1 MTVDQVQRTTPA
13 LASARRNLGDPLISA
28 LLVLGAVASTAFFA
42 WLLPAIAAGQAYRVA
57 WPWVPS
63 LNVSLSFYLDGLSLL
78 FALLIS
84 AIGALVFLYT
94 GAYARGHRHFARLH
108 VYLGLF
114 MVAML
119 GLVLADNLITL
130 YVFWELTTLA
140 LYLLI
145 GFDHDSPKARDAA
158 RQSLLVTNA
167 GGLALF
173 AGFILLGS
181 VGGSFDLSE
190 LRANPEGVRAHAL
203 YGPILALVLCG
214 AFTKSAQV
222 PFHFWLPSAMAA
234 PTPVSAYL
242 HSATMVKAGVYLLAR
257 MHPLLAGTDAW
268 LLALTSV
275 GAITAVVGSL
285 LALRQTDLKL
295 LLAYST
301 IMGLGTLVMFLGAE
315 APIAIAAAMTFLIVH
330 ALYKSAL
337 FLVAGVVE
345 HATGTRDLRR
355 LGGLARAMPLSAL
368 AACVAALSMAGFP
381 PFLGFVGKE
390 LKYEGALAI
399 AGGPVPIVAAAVA
412 ANAMMV
418 AAAGMIALNPFFG
431 RRADLPRRPHEGP
444 VRMWL
449 GPILLAF
456 LGLAWACCPG

>member
-1 MTVDQVQRTTPA
+1 M
-13 LASARRNLGDPLISA
+13 
-28 LLVLGAVASTAFFA
+28 
-42 WLLPAIAAGQAYRVA
+42 
-57 WPWVPS
+57 PS
-63 LNVSLSFYLDGLSLL
+63 LNVSLSFYVDGLGLL

-119 GLVLADNLITL
+119 GLV
-130 YVFWELTTLA
+130 
-140 LYLLI
+140 
-145 GFDHDSPKARDAA
+145 
-158 RQSLLVTNA
+158 
-167 GGLALF
+167 GLALF

-181 VGGSFDLSE
+181 VGGSFELSA
-190 LRANPEGVRAHAL
+190 LRANPEAVRAHAL
-203 YGPILALVLCG
+203 YGAILALVLCG
-214 AFTKSAQV
+214 VFTKSAPV
-222 PFHFWLPSAMAA
+222 PFHFWLPRAMAA

-275 GAITAVVGSL
+275 GALTAVVGAL

-301 IMGLGTLVMFLGAE
+301 VMALGTLVMFLGAG
-315 APIAIAAAMTFLIVH
+315 APIAIAAAITFLIVH

-337 FLVAGVVE
+337 FLVAGVIDD
-345 HATGTRDLRR
+345 AAGTRDLPR

-399 AGGPVPIVAAAVA
+399 AGG
-412 ANAMMV
+412 
-418 AAAGMIALNPFFG
+418 
-431 RRADLPRRPHEGP
+431 RSRSWPRRSPP
-444 VRMWL
+444 TR
-449 GPILLAF
+449 
-456 LGLAWACCPG
+456 

>member
-1 MTVDQVQRTTPA
+1 VAAEHVKGT
-13 LASARRNLGDPLISA
+13 ASAPERARSGLGEHLISA
-28 LLVLGAVASTAFFA
+28 VLVLTAVASTAFFA

-140 LYLLI
+140 SYLLI
-145 GFDHDSPKARDAA
+145 GFDHDNPKARDAA
-158 RQSLLVTNA
+158 LQALLVTNA

-181 VGGSFDLSE
+181 VGGSFELSE
-190 LRANPEGVRAHAL
+190 LRANDEAVRAHAL

-214 AFTKSAQV
+214 AFAKSAQV
-222 PFHFWLPSAMAA
+222 PFHFWLPRAMAA

-242 HSATMVKAGVYLLAR
+242 HSATMVQAGVYLLAR
-257 MHPLLAGTDAW
+257 MHPVLAGTDAW

-275 GAITAVVGSL
+275 GALTAVVGSL
-285 LALRQTDLKL
+285 LALR
-295 LLAYST
+295 
-301 IMGLGTLVMFLGAE
+301 
-315 APIAIAAAMTFLIVH
+315 
-330 ALYKSAL
+330 
-337 FLVAGVVE
+337 
-345 HATGTRDLRR
+345 
-355 LGGLARAMPLSAL
+355 
-368 AACVAALSMAGFP
+368 
-381 PFLGFVGKE
+381 
-390 LKYEGALAI
+390 
-399 AGGPVPIVAAAVA
+399 
-412 ANAMMV
+412 
-418 AAAGMIALNPFFG
+418 
-431 RRADLPRRPHEGP
+431 
-444 VRMWL
+444 
-449 GPILLAF
+449 
-456 LGLAWACCPG
+456 